1 MTREGG
7 IRMAIAGVAAIIGIG
22 GAALA
27 LGSGDPVKTTD
38 RAAIEK
44 IVREYILSHPEIL
57 PEAMQNLQ
65 ARELSKTVIANRK
78 AIETPFAGAWEGAAD
93 GDVVLVEFF
102 DYACGYCRTSIA
114 DIERLL
120 LEDKKLKVVYREMPV
135 LGQTSDDAAR
145 VSLSAAKQGKYMAFH
160 KAMFAA
166 GRPSAAVIDSV
177 QDKSGMDKAQS
188 RDDIKSSAIESELN
202 KSAELQR
209 ALQLSGTPSWVVGDK
224 VMVGAVGYEALK
236 AAIAEARA
244 AKKG

>member
-1 MTREGG
+1 M
-7 IRMAIAGVAAIIGIG
+7 RMAIAGVAALIGFG

-27 LGSGDPVKTTD
+27 LGSSDPIKTTD
-38 RAAIEK
+38 RAAIEN
-44 IVREYILSHPEIL
+44 IVREYILTHPEIL

-65 ARELSKTVIANRK
+65 ARELSKAVVANRK

-102 DYACGYCRTSIA
+102 DYACGYCRASIA

-135 LGQTSDDAAR
+135 LGQASDDAAR
-145 VSLSAAKQGKYMAFH
+145 VSLTAAKQGKYMAFH

-166 GRPSAAVIDSV
+166 GRPSAAVIASA
-177 QDKSGMDKAQS
+177 QDKAGLDKAQS
-188 RDDIKSSAIESELN
+188 REDIKSSAIENELN
-202 KSAELQR
+202 NSSELQR
-209 ALQLSGTPSWVVGDK
+209 TLQLGGTPSWVVGDK
-224 VMVGAVGYEALK
+224 VMVGAVGYDALK
-236 AAIAEARA
+236 AAIAQARA